1 MVRKKKDKYDILL
14 FKKIKQTNKLIINE
28 GIMEIFLNKKKKS
41 RIYVDFFLPKKK
53 KKINQTNT

>member
-14 FKKIKQTNKLIINE
+14 FKKIKQTNRLIINE
-28 GIMEIFLNKKKKS
+28 GIMEIFLNKKKS